1 MEDYIPGEFGPDDDT
16 EELPPREYRKAYEE
30 SRIKLDLDFPDSD
43 LFKEDEISLRDM
55 FPITSKAEALA
66 S

>member
-55 FPITSKAEALA
+55 F
-66 S
+66 